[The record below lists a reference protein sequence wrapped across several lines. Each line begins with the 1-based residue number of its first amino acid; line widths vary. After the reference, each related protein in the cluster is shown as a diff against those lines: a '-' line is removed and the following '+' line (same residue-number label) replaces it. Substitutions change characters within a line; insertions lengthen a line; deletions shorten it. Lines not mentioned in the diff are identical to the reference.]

1 MHPTIATK
9 SMAPLT
15 KAMQAATKE
24 MPAGRLGN
32 KERTAST
39 KARKPLNWLELDGS
53 AAPIREAA
61 SCMRC
66 IAESER
72 TPIRPGTAAE
82 HSVPKEDVAA
92 LEDAE
97 LEAYCGKVRHTL
109 GNAMSAASRARSY
122 SAEASGNA
130 EAVARAIAEI
140 EASEAEVRKVFA
152 ERADERART
161 AEAYREAVEAL
172 KVQLGEAEA
181 ELERRT
187 PRTVADMTRELEALR
202 GEIEGLRARSR

>member
-1 MHPTIATK
+1 MRTGIQTK

-32 KERTAST
+32 KRRTAST
-39 KARKPLNWLELDGS
+39 KPLNWLELDGS
-53 AAPIREAA
+53 AALIRKAA

-82 HSVPKEDVAA
+82 HSVPKADVAE
-92 LEDAE
+92 LDDAE
-97 LEAYCGKVRHTL
+97 LEAYCGKVRYAL
-109 GNAMSAASRARSY
+109 DNARKAASRARNY

-152 ERADERART
+152 ERAEERART
-161 AEAYREAVEAL
+161 AEAYTKAAEAL
-172 KVQLGEAEA
+172 KEQLAEAEA
-181 ELERRT
+181 EIERRT
-187 PRTVADMTRELEALR
+187 PKGVADIARELDLLKTTL
-202 GEIEGLRARSR
+202 GVKD

>member
-1 MHPTIATK
+1 MHPNIATK
-9 SMAPLT
+9 TMKPAT
-15 KAMQAATKE
+15 KAMN
-24 MPAGRLGN
+24 AGRLGN
-32 KERTAST
+32 KARTAST

-82 HSVPKEDVAA
+82 HAVPKEAVAE
-92 LEDAE
+92 LEDGA
-97 LEAYCGKVRHTL
+97 LEAYCGKVRHAL
-109 GNAMSAASRARSY
+109 DEAMVAASRARSN
-122 SAEASGNA
+122 SVGARENA

-152 ERADERART
+152 ERAEERART
-161 AEAYREAVEAL
+161 AEAYKRAVDALEA
-172 KVQLGEAEA
+172 QLAEAEA

-187 PRTVADMTRELEALR
+187 PKTAADMARELEDLR
-202 GEIEGLRARSR
+202 RELDGLKQ

>member
-1 MHPTIATK
+1 MRTGIQTK

-32 KERTAST
+32 KRRTAST
-39 KARKPLNWLELDGS
+39 KDRPVLNWLELDGS

-82 HSVPKEDVAA
+82 HSVPKEAVAA
-92 LEDAE
+92 LDDAE
-97 LEAYCGKVRHTL
+97 LEAYCGKVRHAL
-109 GNAMSAASRARSY
+109 GNAMAAASSARSY
-122 SAEASGNA
+122 SVNARENA
-130 EAVARAIAEI
+130 EVVARAIAEI

-152 ERADERART
+152 ERAEERART
-161 AEAYREAVEAL
+161 AEAYKRAVEAL

-187 PRTVADMTRELEALR
+187 PRTAADMARELEDLR
-202 GEIEGLRARSR
+202 RDFEQLRKSR

>member
-1 MHPTIATK
+1 MHPKVAPK
-9 SMAPLT
+9 SMNPSKLY
-15 KAMQAATKE
+15 TKE
-24 MPAGRLGN
+24 MRPGMY
-32 KERTAST
+32 KT
-39 KARKPLNWLELDGS
+39 KAAPTKDRPVLNWIELDGS
-53 AAPIREAA
+53 AAPIRKAA

-82 HSVPKEDVAA
+82 HSVPKVAVA
-92 LEDAE
+92 ELEDAE
-97 LEAYCGKVRHTL
+97 LEAYCGKVRYAL
-109 GNAMSAASRARSY
+109 DNARKAASRARNY

-161 AEAYREAVEAL
+161 AEAYKRAVEVL
-172 KVQLGEAEA
+172 KEQLAEVEAEI
-181 ELERRT
+181 ERRT
-187 PRTVADMTRELEALR
+187 PRTAADLAREVDALRDELEQ
-202 GEIEGLRARSR
+202 LRATSR